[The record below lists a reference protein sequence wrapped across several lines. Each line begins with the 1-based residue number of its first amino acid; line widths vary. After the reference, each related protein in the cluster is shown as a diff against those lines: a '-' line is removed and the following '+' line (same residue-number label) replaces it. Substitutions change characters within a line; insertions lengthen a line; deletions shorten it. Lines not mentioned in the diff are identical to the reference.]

1 MEAVNEVAAAGL
13 AILLVFIWCGLIRFA
28 GRFRPARWQSI
39 MVWCARMKCISLIEA
54 EPVANKERKSAAVCH
69 CLLWP
74 ELHDCDQ
81 RCIH

>member
-1 MEAVNEVAAAGL
+1 MDDSTAAGL
-13 AILLVFIWCGLIRFA
+13 AILLVFIWYGVIRLA
-28 GRFRPARWQSI
+28 GRLRPPQWQASV
-39 MVWCARMKCISLIEA
+39 VWCARIKCMSLIETA
-54 EPVANKERKSAAVCH
+54 PPRGKEKNPPAICH